1 LRHSF
6 ATHLLDGGANLRTVQ
21 ELLGHSSA
29 ETTQIYTHVSQARHA
44 AATAA
49 AWTALGEKVR
59 VRARRSRVAALP
71 ESDGR

>member
-1 LRHSF
+1 
-6 ATHLLDGGANLRTVQ
+6 LDGGANLRTVQ

-44 AATAA
+44 TASAA

-59 VRARRSRVAALP
+59 ERARRSRVAAMP